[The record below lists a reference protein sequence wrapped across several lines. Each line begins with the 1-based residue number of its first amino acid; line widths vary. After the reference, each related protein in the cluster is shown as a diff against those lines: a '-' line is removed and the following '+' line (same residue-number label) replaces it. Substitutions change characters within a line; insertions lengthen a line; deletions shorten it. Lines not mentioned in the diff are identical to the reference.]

1 MKNDRTLI
9 APILETHFPAM
20 KGASSQDWASF
31 LNALTGL
38 DVADDVPNGSAFDRW
53 REALAE
59 KHGLPVW
66 GVTEA
71 KKQAIKSRVDELL
84 ALENKRREEEGEL
97 LIDLRKAAP

>member
-9 APILETHFPAM
+9 APLLALHYPTM
-20 KGASSQDWASF
+20 ASATSGEWQSF
-31 LNALTGL
+31 LNELTALAIT
-38 DVADDVPNGSAFDRW
+38 DDDPNGSAFDRW

-66 GVTEA
+66 GVSGER
-71 KKQAIKSRVDELL
+71 KLAIKARVDELVT
-84 ALENKRREEEGEL
+84 AENLRRSQEGQL